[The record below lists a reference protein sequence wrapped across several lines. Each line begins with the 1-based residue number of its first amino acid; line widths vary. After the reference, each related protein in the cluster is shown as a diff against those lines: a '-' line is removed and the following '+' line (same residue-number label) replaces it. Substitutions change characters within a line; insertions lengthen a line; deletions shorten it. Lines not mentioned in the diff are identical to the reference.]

1 MPGSAKRRGKRPLD
15 GLVPGDI
22 AAGHGKLYA
31 AGGIPEEEAEEFLG
45 GADVVR
51 ELADRGLAHVV
62 PHTPTAPPSFHAV
75 PPDLALM
82 GLLAELQA
90 RATVDHELI
99 MTCLQRLRETLPG
112 LAAGRDDEPRHLARI
127 LTDKDEIIGLSMDLI
142 SSARR
147 DWMSLENTDTDMPIT
162 EDFTIRIPP
171 VLRGK
176 VRCRAIYDQAAVEH
190 PVAAANIEHAIAEGE
205 EARVV
210 PAVPMKMKL
219 ADESVAL
226 LPLSPTGSGGALL
239 IRGSGVPILR
249 ALRDYF
255 ELKWASATRIDSV
268 QPPPDCPLTPEQYQ
282 VLRLMAQGL
291 TNDSIARRLKFSSST
306 MSRYSDAILRH
317 LNVPNK
323 SRFVAGVNAKQRGWL
338 DDLELEHE

>member
-1 MPGSAKRRGKRPLD
+1 MPNGVKRRGERPLD
-15 GLVPGDI
+15 GLVPENV

-31 AGGIPEEEAEEFLG
+31 AGGIPKDQAEEFLG
-45 GADVVR
+45 GEAIVR

-62 PHTPTAPPSFHAV
+62 PHTPAAPASFQAV

-90 RATVDHELI
+90 KAADDHERI
-99 MTCLQRLRETLPG
+99 MTCVRRLHETL
-112 LAAGRDDEPRHLARI
+112 AGPAGGSENGPQDLARI

-142 SSARR
+142 FSARQ
-147 DWMSLENTDTDMPIT
+147 DWMTLENTDTDMPIT
-162 EDFTIRIPP
+162 EDFTVRIPP
-171 VLRGK
+171 ALRGK
-176 VRCRAIYDQAAVEH
+176 IRCRAIYDQAAVQH
-190 PVAAANIEHAIAEGE
+190 PVAAANIERAVAEGE
-205 EARVV
+205 DARVV
-210 PAVPMKMKL
+210 PMVPMKMKP

-239 IRGSGVPILR
+239 IRGSGVPILG

-255 ELKWASATRIDSV
+255 ELKWATATRIGTGG
-268 QPPPDCPLTPEQYQ
+268 PPPGCPLTPEQYQ

-291 TNDSIARRLKFSSST
+291 TDEGIARRLKISAST
-306 MSRYSDAILRH
+306 MHRHSDAILRQ

-323 SRFVAGVNAKQRGWL
+323 SRFVAGVNAMQRG
-338 DDLELEHE
+338 